1 MFLWRAKELL
11 EGGGELL
18 KAEAELASMR
28 LQRML
33 VGSAICVLLASIAMV
48 GLVAV
53 LSGLTILLAE
63 FAGWGISLLIVG
75 GCVLLLSALA
85 AYMVF
90 RANKHARDELKAHSS
105 HHDNLPPQAEAAQAK
120 ERMAEAIDDREE
132 GKPENPLSGFDE
144 LKDEAIDFAIRNPL
158 AVGSA
163 ALLAVSAIGPG
174 RSMRMVS
181 RGIATAGLVST
192 ILDALKPDSE
202 SEDRSQSLTTAPRG
216 ETRPVNGTPVH
227 RGMG

>member
-33 VGSAICVLLASIAMV
+33 VGSAICVILASIAMI
-48 GLVAV
+48 GLLAV
-53 LSGLTILLAE
+53 LSGLAILLAE
-63 FAGWGISLLIVG
+63 IAGWGMSLLIVG
-75 GCVLLLSALA
+75 GCVLLTSALA
-85 AYMVF
+85 AYMVL
-90 RANKHARDELKAHSS
+90 RANKNARNELKTQPS
-105 HHDNLPPQAEAAQAK
+105 HPEDLPPKAEAAQAK

-132 GKPENPLSGFDE
+132 GKPDNPLSGLDE
-144 LKDEAIDFAIRNPL
+144 LKDEAIDFAMRNPL

-181 RGIATAGLVST
+181 RGIATAGLVGT
-192 ILDALKPDSE
+192 IMDALKPDSE
-202 SEDRSQSLTTAPRG
+202 PQDRPEGQRNAPRG
-216 ETRPVNGTPVH
+216 ETHPMNGAPAH